1 MPQVSIIILNYNTF
15 QLTCNCIESIFQ
27 FTKDVEFEIILVDNN
42 STECDAKLFSARYPN
57 IQLIKSNENGGFAK
71 GNNLGIQQVKSEYIL
86 LLNSDTYLVED
97 AISKCFQHIQKEK
110 LNNVIGCKMIYP
122 NGKIQHTA
130 RRFRSISWEILD
142 VFRVILFLLP
152 YQKRAKIMLGKYFDA
167 DFNIECDWLNGA
179 FFMFP
184 KLALKLL
191 PNQKLDE
198 RFFMYGEDHLWCWQ
212 FLQVGIPSYFFSETK
227 IVHINNAST
236 SSEKRLRLRKVML
249 HNELEIMKYRK
260 GEGLYYFLFKLI
272 YSAKENFRIFVFK
285 ILKK

>member
-97 AISKCFQHIQKEK
+97 AISKCFKHIQKEK

-122 NGKIQHTA
+122 NGKIQNTA

-142 VFRVILFLLP
+142 GFRVILFLLP

-167 DFNIECDWLNGA
+167 DFNLECDWLNGA

-236 SSEKRLRLRKVML
+236 SSEKRLSLRKVML

-272 YSAKENFRIFVFK
+272 YSAKENFRIFVFR

>member
-122 NGKIQHTA
+122 NGKIQNTA

-142 VFRVILFLLP
+142 GFRVILFLLP

-167 DFNIECDWLNGA
+167 DFNLECDWLNGA

-236 SSEKRLRLRKVML
+236 TSEKRLSLRKVML

-272 YSAKENFRIFVFK
+272 YSAKENFRVFVFK

>member
-142 VFRVILFLLP
+142 VFRGILFLLP

-236 SSEKRLRLRKVML
+236 SSEKRLSLRKVML

>member
-122 NGKIQHTA
+122 NGKIQNTA

-142 VFRVILFLLP
+142 GFRVILFLLP

-167 DFNIECDWLNGA
+167 DFNLECDWLNGA

-236 SSEKRLRLRKVML
+236 SSEKRLSLRKVML

-272 YSAKENFRIFVFK
+272 YSAKENFRVFVFK

>member
-97 AISKCFQHIQKEK
+97 AISKCFHHIQKEK

-122 NGKIQHTA
+122 NGKIQNTA

-272 YSAKENFRIFVFK
+272 YSAKENFRFFVFK

>member
-122 NGKIQHTA
+122 NGKIQNTA

-142 VFRVILFLLP
+142 GFRVILFLLP

-167 DFNIECDWLNGA
+167 DFNLECDWLNGA

-236 SSEKRLRLRKVML
+236 TSEKRLSLRKVML

-272 YSAKENFRIFVFK
+272 YSAKENFRFFVFK